1 MPASFPK
8 TQPLF
13 SQSISKI
20 KAIRQELFKLT
31 AISIT
36 STIFISPTVAADKAS
51 NPKLSKFKTSVPFSD
66 NHVKPIISPGEIRLM
81 TQELEGLIAR
91 FKSTLLTADA
101 NHENKRLSTG
111 QVIKLLLE
119 SRTNARKE
127 NLKLAKSNYQ
137 DSHQALESATKRLQR
152 FRYLLTQ
159 RKYAEAKVEWT
170 AAKQILLD
178 NYPQDRPLAQ
188 SEVRGMWLDRG
199 TIVKAKSKADLAEVF
214 DRMAIAGI
222 NTVFFETLNSSYTIY
237 PSQIAPRQNPLV
249 SGWDPL
255 EAAVKLAHER
265 GMELHAWV
273 WIFAAANQ
281 RHNKILNQPRNY
293 LGPVLSQRPDWAIT
307 DHQGSRFHYSS
318 GKVFLDP
325 ANPEVRGYLSSLIN
339 EIATNYNVD
348 GIHLDYIRYPFQS
361 PTGKLTYG
369 YGAAA
374 REKFQIQ
381 TGFDPMQLNPYHPL
395 WSTWTEFRIEQIDS
409 FVAMISDELRQIR
422 PELILSTAVFPM
434 PQRER
439 LSKIQQSWEKWV
451 KKEWI
456 DLLVPMTYARNTDS
470 LNSLTSPLLEEFD
483 HGKALLLP
491 GIRLLNISDVV
502 ALDQMQLLRGMSTQG
517 YALFAAE
524 NLNSHLIKIFSKT
537 QGNTYPLDEQL
548 LPFRKPF
555 KTALSRYQSLQQEWN
570 FTLANYSLE
579 IDNSTLE
586 IWGQQAQRLESELQK
601 LIDKPNSR
609 NFFLTQVTLD
619 SMRQQFPYWM
629 KQSQNV
635 DVYQAAVWQSR
646 LDTIDHLL
654 SYGERKTL
662 ERR

>member
-1 MPASFPK
+1 MPASSK
-8 TQPLF
+8 RMQPYF
-13 SQSISKI
+13 SQLTTSI
-20 KAIRQELFKLT
+20 KAISQELANLT
-31 AISIT
+31 AILFT
-36 STIFISPTVAADKAS
+36 GTIFISPTLAVTDKFP
-51 NPKLSKFKTSVPFSD
+51 NPTPSRFKTSVPFD
-66 NHVKPIISPGEIRLM
+66 GNYVKPTISPGEIRLM

-101 NHENKRLSTG
+101 NYESKQLSTG

-119 SRTNARKE
+119 TKTNAHKE

-137 DSHQALESATKRLQR
+137 NSHQALESATKGLQR

-159 RKYAEAKVEWT
+159 RKYTKAKVEWT
-170 AAKQILLD
+170 VAKQILLD

-199 TIVKAKSKADLAEVF
+199 TIVKAKSEADLVKVF
-214 DRMAIAGI
+214 DRMVLAGI

-237 PSQIAPRQNPLV
+237 PSQVAPQQNPLV

-255 EAAVKLAHER
+255 EAAIKLAHER

-273 WIFAAANQ
+273 WTFAATNQ
-281 RHNKILNQPRNY
+281 RHNMILNLPRNY
-293 LGPVLSQRPDWAIT
+293 LGPVLSQRPDWVMT
-307 DHQGSRFHYSS
+307 DHEGSRFHYSS

-325 ANPEVRGYLSSLIN
+325 ANPEVRSYLSSLIN

-348 GIHLDYIRYPFQS
+348 GIHLDYIRYPFES

-374 REKFQIQ
+374 REQFQAQ
-381 TGFDPMQLNPYHPL
+381 TGFDPMQLNPHHPL
-395 WSTWTEFRIEQIDS
+395 WSKWIAFRIEQIDS
-409 FVAMISDELRQIR
+409 FVAMVSDELRQIR

-451 KKEWI
+451 RKEWI
-456 DLLVPMTYARNTDS
+456 DLLIPMTYARSTDS

-491 GIRLLNISDVV
+491 GIRLLNISDVA

-537 QGNTYPLDEQL
+537 QGTQTEQL
-548 LPFRKPF
+548 LPHREPF
-555 KTALSRYQSLQQEWN
+555 KTALSRYRGLQQEWN

-579 IDNSTLE
+579 MDDSTLE
-586 IWGQQAQRLESELQK
+586 RWGQQAELLESKLQRL
-601 LIDKPNSR
+601 IDQPNSR
-609 NFFLTQVTLD
+609 NFFLAQITLN
-619 SMRQQFPYWM
+619 SMRQQFPHWM
-629 KQSQNV
+629 KQSQNI

-646 LDTIDHLL
+646 LDTLDRLL
-654 SYGERKTL
+654 NYGARKML
-662 ERR
+662 ER